1 MNILK
6 VLTDKRIKGNIG
18 EDAAA
23 RYLKRRLFRI
33 LERNY
38 VANGHEVDIIATNRR
53 YLCFVEV
60 KTRTVSEGAASYQRP
75 AAAVTT
81 EKMRSLISV
90 ARSYLYANPTK
101 KMVRFDVAE
110 IYLAK
115 DKSVTDI
122 NYIEGAFTRDDA
134 STGRK

>member
-18 EDAAA
+18 EDATA

-38 VANGHEVDIIATNRR
+38 VANGHEVDIIAQNRR

-60 KTRTVSEGAASYQRP
+60 KTRTVTKSEGSSVRP
-75 AAAVTT
+75 AVSVTP

-90 ARSYLYANPTK
+90 ARSYLYTHKTK
-101 KMVRFDVAE
+101 KMVRFDIAE
-110 IYLAK
+110 VYLAE
-115 DKSVTDI
+115 DKSVTTL

-134 STGRK
+134 SAGRK